1 MSGRIFMEAKSAARV
16 GIVVLLAL
24 ALGIGLFFYLNHTN
38 LNTYT
43 IRVNFTDTQGLQP
56 QSVVR
61 MRGVPIGEVSK
72 VDIDQDTLKPY
83 ALLAIQRKHKIP
95 GNYKFSIISGL
106 LISAPQI
113 QVGPLP
119 DDTGVP

>member
-1 MSGRIFMEAKSAARV
+1 MSGRIFMEAKSAVRV

-24 ALGIGLFFYLNHTN
+24 ALGVGLFLYLNHTQ

-72 VDIDQDTLKPY
+72 VDLDPSTLRPY
-83 ALLAIQRKHKIP
+83 VLLAIKKRHRIP
-95 GNYKFSIISGL
+95 ADYRFSIVSGL
-106 LISAPQI
+106 
-113 QVGPLP
+113 
-119 DDTGVP
+119 